1 MVAVNNMLWVMRL
14 YKITGEL
21 KAGHLIE
28 LNYWQEIMLLM
39 VMVIGWQEATSSGGG
54 QEEDQ
59 QQQ

>member
-39 VMVIGWQEATSSGGG
+39 VMVIGWQ
-54 QEEDQ
+54 
-59 QQQ
+59 